1 MALVP
6 STTSPMTSLTGMFHW
21 SKISSKREGMSP
33 TRFHLLT
40 RKWGCHWDLFVGEG
54 DLILT
59 QGRAQCTQWK
69 MRPKAMNF
77 LELKGQKQILYF
89 SSSSCNAYNF
99 VFHKMISSKSNVT
112 LDLHSQVK
120 FRERRRPAQ
129 PTMSPHV
136 KLAKQS
142 LEDAYA
148 GYTLEIK
155 VSKPLVIALRK
166 YWVFWK
172 RDFKTFF

>member
-1 MALVP
+1 
-6 STTSPMTSLTGMFHW
+6 
-21 SKISSKREGMSP
+21 
-33 TRFHLLT
+33 
-40 RKWGCHWDLFVGEG
+40 
-54 DLILT
+54 
-59 QGRAQCTQWK
+59 

-77 LELKGQKQILYF
+77 LELKGQKQILLKTKKCNMYF

-99 VFHKMISSKSNVT
+99 VFHKMSSSKSKVT

-142 LEDAYA
+142 LEDAYV

-155 VSKPLVIALRK
+155 VSKPLVIALENTGCFENAISKLSFKIKILLKERK
-166 YWVFWK
+166 TVFVLQSELHWGVG
-172 RDFKTFF
+172 

>member
-1 MALVP
+1 M
-6 STTSPMTSLTGMFHW
+6 
-21 SKISSKREGMSP
+21 
-33 TRFHLLT
+33 
-40 RKWGCHWDLFVGEG
+40 GEG
-54 DLILT
+54 DLILA
-59 QGRAQCTQWK
+59 QGPRARAQCTQWK

-99 VFHKMISSKSNVT
+99 VFHKMSSSKFKVT

-129 PTMSPHV
+129 PTMSPRV

-148 GYTLEIK
+148 GYTSEIK
-155 VSKPLVIALRK
+155 VSKPLVIALENTGCFENAISKLSFKIKILLKERK
-166 YWVFWK
+166 TVFVLQSELHWGVG
-172 RDFKTFF
+172 